1 MVLSCIMFCQGFS
14 VIVKS
19 CIISS
24 YDNTFIIKKLAQIK
38 WDVTHR
44 TSICSWNIRGTFPW
58 YIPGI
63 FGKRSL
69 WNSGEYSL
77 RNVVGILNVGIFPE
91 CSMNILR
98 MLHLYFWWIKKYIS
112 RWGCSWYSLSA
123 FENLIFSWKSN
134 KYLTIA
140 NNCLTIN
147 YNNNYTILLSSDYV
161 IIESIIMYA
170 FL

>member
-1 MVLSCIMFCQGFS
+1 MVLSCNMFCQGFS

-77 RNVVGILNVGIFPE
+77 NVLWISYE
-91 CSMNILR
+91 CYI
-98 MLHLYFWWIKKYIS
+98 YFFRWIKKYI